1 MHRVCI
7 SKDIEITNVEKELL
21 GNEISQEN
29 PDAEVYL
36 AWNEKID
43 SVFFDKYKLLKAV
56 VRYGVGY
63 DNVDIK
69 EAQRR
74 QIKVCIVPD
83 YGIHEVAQSSAA
95 FIIEKSRNLYEYDEE
110 SRKNYLTSR
119 WQRPKQ
125 NIQRISSL
133 KIGII
138 GAGRIGSMLINL
150 CNSFGYQVSFYDP
163 YVAKGYEKVLQCN
176 RKNNLHDLLKKSDFI
191 SIHVPCNEE
200 TSDMINEDFI
210 SNMKKGASLINTA
223 RGNLVKSYSILE
235 NALDSGTISNIFLD
249 VLKPEPPHKCSFFD
263 KWKSGCYNNRL
274 IINAHTSFYSEQ
286 SFDEMRRKACNTAL
300 AVLSGAEPYCE
311 VKK

>member
-95 FIIEKSRNLYEYDEE
+95 F
-110 SRKNYLTSR
+110 
-119 WQRPKQ
+119 
-125 NIQRISSL
+125 
-133 KIGII
+133 
-138 GAGRIGSMLINL
+138 
-150 CNSFGYQVSFYDP
+150 
-163 YVAKGYEKVLQCN
+163 
-176 RKNNLHDLLKKSDFI
+176 
-191 SIHVPCNEE
+191 
-200 TSDMINEDFI
+200 
-210 SNMKKGASLINTA
+210 
-223 RGNLVKSYSILE
+223 
-235 NALDSGTISNIFLD
+235 
-249 VLKPEPPHKCSFFD
+249 
-263 KWKSGCYNNRL
+263 
-274 IINAHTSFYSEQ
+274 
-286 SFDEMRRKACNTAL
+286 
-300 AVLSGAEPYCE
+300 
-311 VKK
+311 